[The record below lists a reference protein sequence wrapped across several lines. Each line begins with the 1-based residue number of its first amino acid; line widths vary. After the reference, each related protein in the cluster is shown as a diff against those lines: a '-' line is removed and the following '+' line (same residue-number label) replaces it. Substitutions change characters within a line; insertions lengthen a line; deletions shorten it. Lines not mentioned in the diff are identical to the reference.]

1 MEAIKRKFDLK
12 DKNFARLLMILAI
25 VFVLCSM
32 LKPSLFLKS
41 SNFISMAKQFPEFG
55 ILAIGISMTMLT
67 GGIDLSAVYV
77 ANLSA
82 ICAAKFM
89 MAMAPK
95 GTPAGQTIPIIF
107 VGILIA
113 LAVGCVCGL
122 INGALVAKF
131 GIPAILATLGTQ
143 QLFCGLAIVITE
155 GRSLSGLPTLY
166 SKYGTKTL
174 FGFLPVPLIIFLLC
188 ACATGF
194 LLAKTSFGSKLYLLG
209 TNPTASRFAGL
220 NNDKLLIGT
229 YGCAGTLSAAAG
241 MLMMAS
247 SNSTR
252 ADYGSSYTMQ
262 CILIAVMGGI
272 SPSGGV
278 GNIKGVVVAVVIL
291 QMLSSALN
299 MFENVSNFYRDIIWG
314 LALIAVLIFNY
325 VINDRESKKS
335 S

>member
-1 MEAIKRKFDLK
+1 MEAVKKKFDLK
-12 DKNFARLLMILAI
+12 DKNFARLLIILAV

-32 LKPSLFLKS
+32 LKPSLFLKG
-41 SNFISMAKQFPEFG
+41 SNFVSMSKQFPEFG
-55 ILAIGISMTMLT
+55 ILAIGISLTMLT

-89 MAMAPK
+89 MALAPK
-95 GTPAGQTIPIIF
+95 GTPTAQSVPVILAGI
-107 VGILIA
+107 VIA

-122 INGALVAKF
+122 FNGLLVSKF

-143 QLFCGLAIVITE
+143 QLFCGVAIVITE
-155 GRSLSGLPTLY
+155 GRSLSGLPALY
-166 SKYGTKTL
+166 SKFGTKTL
-174 FGFLPVPLIIFLLC
+174 GGFLPIPLIIFLIC
-188 ACATGF
+188 AVITGF
-194 LLAKTSFGSKLYLLG
+194 LLAKTSFGAKLYLLG

-241 MLMMAS
+241 LLMMAS

-252 ADYGSSYTMQ
+252 ADYGASYTMQ

-291 QMLSSALN
+291 QMLSSSLN
-299 MFENVSNFYRDIIWG
+299 MFENISNFYRDIIWG
-314 LALIAVLIFNY
+314 LALIAVLVFNY
-325 VINDRESKKS
+325 VVSARESKKS
-335 S
+335 A

>member
-1 MEAIKRKFDLK
+1 MEAVKKKFDLK
-12 DKNFARLLMILAI
+12 DKNFARLLMILAVI
-25 VFVLCSM
+25 FVICSV
-32 LKPSLFLKS
+32 LKPNLFLKG

-55 ILAIGISMTMLT
+55 ILAIGISLTMLT

-82 ICAAKFM
+82 ICAAKFI

-95 GTPAGQTIPIIF
+95 GTPAAQAIPVIF
-107 VGILIA
+107 VGIVIA
-113 LAVGCVCGL
+113 LAVGSLCGVFNGVL
-122 INGALVAKF
+122 ISKF

-143 QLFCGLAIVITE
+143 QLFCGIAIVATE

-166 SKYGTKTL
+166 SKYGTRTL
-174 FGFLPVPLIIFLLC
+174 FGFLPVPLIIFLIC
-188 ACATGF
+188 ALLTGI
-194 LLAKTSFGSKLYLLG
+194 LLSKTSFGNKLYLLG
-209 TNPTASRFAGL
+209 TNPTASQFAGL

-229 YGCAGTLSAAAG
+229 YGLAGTLSAAAG

-252 ADYGSSYTMQ
+252 ADYGASYTMQ

-278 GNIKGVVVAVVIL
+278 GNIKGVAIAVVIL
-291 QMLSSALN
+291 QMLSSTLN
-299 MFENVSNFYRDIIWG
+299 MFENISNFYRDIIWG
-314 LALIAVLIFNY
+314 VALIAVLVFNY
-325 VINDRESKKS
+325 IINSREAQKG
-335 S
+335 

>member
-1 MEAIKRKFDLK
+1 MEALK
-12 DKNFARLLMILAI
+12 TKLDVRDKNFARLLVFLAV
-25 VFVLCSM
+25 VFILCSIM
-32 LKPSLFLKS
+32 KPALFLKG

-55 ILAIGISMTMLT
+55 ILAIGISLSMLT

-82 ICAAKFM
+82 ICAAKFI

-95 GTPAGQTIPIIF
+95 GTPAPQTLGVIF

-113 LAVGCVCGL
+113 LIVGCICGMFNGFL
-122 INGALVAKF
+122 ISKF

-143 QLFCGLAIVITE
+143 QLFCGIAIVITQ
-155 GRSLSGLPTLY
+155 GRSLSGLPVLY

-174 FGFLPVPLIIFLLC
+174 FGFLPVPLIVFLLC
-188 ACATGF
+188 ALVTG
-194 LLAKTSFGSKLYLLG
+194 LLLSKTAFGGKLYLLG

-220 NNDKLLIGT
+220 NNSKLLIQSYACTGM
-229 YGCAGTLSAAAG
+229 LSAVAG

-278 GNIKGVVVAVVIL
+278 GNIKGVAVAVVIL
-291 QMLSSALN
+291 QMLSSTLN

-314 LALIAVLIFNY
+314 VALIAVLVLNY
-325 VINDRESKKS
+325 VINAREMKKV
-335 S
+335 